1 MELKIALR
9 EGSRLCDKATLTA
22 ALAQVA
28 KMGATNAQV
37 HKVYIIYYNGYSM
50 ICYMVY

>member
-28 KMGATNAQV
+28 NMGATNAQV
-37 HKVYIIYYNGYSM
+37 HKVYIIL
-50 ICYMVY
+50 